1 MSIIH
6 HYAQNTSNLSMH
18 NMHNIFPASTSS
30 RLNFKCHSPFRSS
43 RCSLLPSLN
52 GELDE
57 KPWSIQSFTGIS
69 RGVVGGLLYSFLHL
83 FSHFEW
89 FESIDEL
96 MNYQFFSTL
105 SLFIQHTI
113 HLVGLS
119 RFRLHLGSKRRM
131 NLGHF
136 LWQPTS
142 ALSCDLWL
150 TATSGLM
157 FP

>member
-30 RLNFKCHSPFRSS
+30 RFNFKWHSPFRSS

-57 KPWSIQSFTGIS
+57 KPWSIQSFTRIS
-69 RGVVGGLLYSFLHL
+69 RGVVGSLLYSFLHL

-96 MNYQFFSTL
+96 MNYQFLSTPTLIIYNTPSIWWAFRASDFILEQNEGWIYVISYDNL
-105 SLFIQHTI
+105 SQPF
-113 HLVGLS
+113 LVTYDL
-119 RFRLHLGSKRRM
+119 LRRRR
-131 NLGHF
+131 
-136 LWQPTS
+136 
-142 ALSCDLWL
+142 
-150 TATSGLM
+150 
-157 FP
+157 